1 MATTAPLL
9 QNDTHLSF
17 KTRELQQ
24 LSLALVSLCCRLPQ
38 ASAGAA
44 IALELGI
51 LHEGDQ
57 RVSMAPDVAEQLI
70 KDGYG
75 DSQLQRVLFSI
86 EPPEA
91 DFPACKGKA
100 VCEKAKAAG
109 VMLVDVTA
117 VPRITI
123 AQKLDV
129 LSSQAK
135 CAGHRAVIEASYAF
149 GRFHTAEMTAAG
161 KYPPS
166 QTFILGC
173 GVAGLA
179 AIGTSKAM
187 GSVVRAWDVRD
198 VSDQVH
204 SMGAKWV
211 TVDFKESGE
220 GQGGYAKESS
230 DAFKKV
236 QQETFRKVLA
246 ECDIAISTAAI
257 PGRPSPLLITKEAVA
272 GMKPG
277 SVIVDLAAQGG
288 GNCELTKLNEI
299 VTTANGVTIIGYAD
313 MPARNLLRH
322 IHGKGKAADFM
333 KNFLGA
339 LDAGSSCRGG

>member
-1 MATTAPLL
+1 MATAPLL
-9 QNDTHLSF
+9 QND
-17 KTRELQQ
+17 K
-24 LSLALVSLCCRLPQ
+24 LPP
-38 ASAGAA
+38 ATAGAA
-44 IALELGI
+44 VALELGV
-51 LHEGDQ
+51 LHEGFSPDSRLSKGDQ
-57 RVSMAPDVAEQLI
+57 RMSMAPDVAEQLI

-75 DSQLQRVLFSI
+75 IIVEKGAGIYSGFTDQAFIQKGCKVAERAEVIRKSSVLFSI

-91 DFPACKGKA
+91 DFAACKGKIVISWVGRLLDKGKA
-100 VCEKAKAAG
+100 VCEKAKSAG
-109 VMLVDVTA
+109 VMLIDVTA

-166 QTFILGC
+166 QTFVLGC

-230 DAFKKV
+230 DAFKRV

-246 ECDIAISTAAI
+246 EVDIAISTAAI
-257 PGRPSPLLITKEAVA
+257 PGRPSPLLITK
-272 GMKPG
+272 
-277 SVIVDLAAQGG
+277 
-288 GNCELTKLNEI
+288 
-299 VTTANGVTIIGYAD
+299 
-313 MPARNLLRH
+313 
-322 IHGKGKAADFM
+322 
-333 KNFLGA
+333 
-339 LDAGSSCRGG
+339 